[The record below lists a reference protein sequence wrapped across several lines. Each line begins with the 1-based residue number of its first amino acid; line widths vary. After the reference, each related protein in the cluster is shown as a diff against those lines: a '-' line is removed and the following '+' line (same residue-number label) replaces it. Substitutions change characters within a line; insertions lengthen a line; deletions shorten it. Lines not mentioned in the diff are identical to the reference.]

1 MTETVECAVIGAGAI
16 GLAAARALAL
26 RGREVVVLEAADT
39 IGSGTSSRNSE
50 VIHAGIYYPRDSLKA
65 RLCVAGRRML
75 YRYCETHGIAHTR
88 CGKLIVATDDAQ
100 LPALADVRRR
110 AEDNGVDDLVLL
122 DRDRTLELEPALWA
136 VGALFSPS
144 TGTVDSHGL
153 MLAYLGDAEA
163 AAAAVAFLSPVLG
176 GSAEDG
182 TIRLRVGGIE
192 PIELRCRSVVNAA
205 GLAAQDMAAAI
216 AGVAPESIPRRYLAK
231 GTYFILAGR
240 SPFSRLIYP
249 VPEKSGLGVHAT
261 VDLAGEARFGPD
273 VEWVERIDY
282 DVDAGRAERFYR
294 AIRTY
299 WPGLADGALRP
310 GYAGIRPKL
319 QAPGEPAAD
328 FVIQGPEAHGVNGL
342 INLYGIESPG
352 LTASLAIAEL
362 VADRLE
368 ERPAAAMAFGS

>member
-144 TGTVDSHGL
+144 TGTVDS
-153 MLAYLGDAEA
+153 
-163 AAAAVAFLSPVLG
+163 
-176 GSAEDG
+176 
-182 TIRLRVGGIE
+182 
-192 PIELRCRSVVNAA
+192 
-205 GLAAQDMAAAI
+205 
-216 AGVAPESIPRRYLAK
+216 
-231 GTYFILAGR
+231 
-240 SPFSRLIYP
+240 
-249 VPEKSGLGVHAT
+249 T
-261 VDLAGEARFGPD
+261 V
-273 VEWVERIDY
+273 
-282 DVDAGRAERFYR
+282 
-294 AIRTY
+294 
-299 WPGLADGALRP
+299 
-310 GYAGIRPKL
+310 
-319 QAPGEPAAD
+319 
-328 FVIQGPEAHGVNGL
+328 
-342 INLYGIESPG
+342 
-352 LTASLAIAEL
+352 
-362 VADRLE
+362 
-368 ERPAAAMAFGS
+368 